1 MILFQAVQFLA
12 ATALAAAATTTLS
25 RRQSSSNT
33 AVVDLSTNRGEPKHL
48 AAGFIYGIPDNEN
61 QIPDHWFTNMGFEY
75 NRGGGAQMG
84 TSCFLFLPICQ
95 CELIMLLYRCAKPWL
110 GLGLK

>member
-1 MILFQAVQFLA
+1 MILFQVVQFLA
-12 ATALAAAATTTLS
+12 ATAVAAAATNLS

-61 QIPDHWFTNMGFEY
+61 QIPDHWYTNMGFNY

-84 TSCFLFLPICQ
+84 TILPFL
-95 CELIMLLYRCAKPWL
+95 L
-110 GLGLK
+110 GLSVVLSFKKDVS

>member
-1 MILFQAVQFLA
+1 MILFQVVQFLA
-12 ATALAAAATTTLS
+12 ATALAANLS

-48 AAGFIYGIPDNEN
+48 AAGFIYGIPDNGN
-61 QIPDHWFTNMGFEY
+61 QIPDHWYTNMGFNY

-84 TSCFLFLPICQ
+84 TLTLPIWCIR
-95 CELIMLLYRCAKPWL
+95 CFKLMIMSLQARQTVA
-110 GLGLK
+110 GSGA